1 MKRRAELSKD
11 EEPPCGR
18 KLGRLPVGIEPGT
31 SPAGKVMEY
40 FIPFHTLLPCVF
52 FALLFFVSPV
62 FSRLLAA
69 MFHQAGTRGEEIF
82 RLRVGAVEMRKPD
95 G

>member
-1 MKRRAELSKD
+1 MRAELSKD

-40 FIPFHTLLPCVF
+40 SIPFQTLLPCVF

-69 MFHQAGTRGEEIF
+69 ISRYERRGDFSIES
-82 RLRVGAVEMRKPD
+82 GS